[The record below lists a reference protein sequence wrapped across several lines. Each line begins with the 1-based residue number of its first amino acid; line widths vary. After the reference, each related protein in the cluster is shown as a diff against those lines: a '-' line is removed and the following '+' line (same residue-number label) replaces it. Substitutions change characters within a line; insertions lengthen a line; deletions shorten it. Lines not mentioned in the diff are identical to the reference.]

1 MSTASARDPVDR
13 ALELVRI
20 FSADPAAFGRVRAVA
35 APAVPAAVRGLL
47 DHHSHMTAAMERFHG
62 GPVGLTVVQQ
72 VSGSAAVPGR
82 ERESRHQDP
91 LNPPY
96 AREILLTRGDGAVV
110 QYGIVRLDLG
120 AVAPPTAAAIRTGT
134 VPLGRIL
141 MDAGLL
147 CEVEHV
153 ALLEIEPGPQLATLF
168 NVRGRTFGRV
178 AEIRVDGRPAVELL
192 EVVSPREAG

>member
-1 MSTASARDPVDR
+1 MSSAATRDPVER
-13 ALELVRI
+13 GLELVRI
-20 FSADPAAFGRVRAVA
+20 FTADPAVFGRLRAVA
-35 APAVPAAVRGLL
+35 PPAVPAVARGLL
-47 DHHSHMTAAMERFHG
+47 DHCSHMTAAMERFHG

-72 VSGSAAVPGR
+72 VTGAAAASGRGMDAA
-82 ERESRHQDP
+82 
-91 LNPPY
+91 NPPY

-120 AVAPPTAAAIRTGT
+120 AMAAETAAAIRAGN

-141 MDAGLL
+141 MNAGLL

-153 ALLEIEPGPQLATLF
+153 ALLEIEPGPHLAKLF
-168 NVRGRTFGRV
+168 GLRSRTFGRV

-192 EVVSPREAG
+192 EVVSPREAD